1 MLPYMGFGYIV
12 TFVTSEMLDMAIDKF
27 IMIHKI

>member
-12 TFVTSEMLDMAIDKF
+12 TFVTNEMLDMAIDKF